1 MMPHDVNAMIAKII
15 FVLSAACVIS
25 MAKVRA
31 QEVMPAQEINFS
43 ISTSK

>member
-1 MMPHDVNAMIAKII
+1 MMPHEVNAIIAKIL

-31 QEVMPAQEINFS
+31 EEVRPSQIVEFSTS
-43 ISTSK
+43 ISQ